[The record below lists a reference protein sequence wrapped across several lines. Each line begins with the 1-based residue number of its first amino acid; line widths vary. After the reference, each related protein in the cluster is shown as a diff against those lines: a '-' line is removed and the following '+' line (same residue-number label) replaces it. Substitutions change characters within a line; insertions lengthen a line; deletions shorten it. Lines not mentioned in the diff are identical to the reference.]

1 MIFPTTPPITKTTR
15 KIHPDSEKFAIGV
28 YKAPTLHPLESLVPN
43 PIAKPP
49 IA

>member
-1 MIFPTTPPITKTTR
+1 MIFPTTPPVTMTIK
-15 KIHPDSEKFAIGV
+15 KIHPDNEKFAIGV
-28 YKAPTLHPLESLVPN
+28 YRAPTLHPLESLVPN